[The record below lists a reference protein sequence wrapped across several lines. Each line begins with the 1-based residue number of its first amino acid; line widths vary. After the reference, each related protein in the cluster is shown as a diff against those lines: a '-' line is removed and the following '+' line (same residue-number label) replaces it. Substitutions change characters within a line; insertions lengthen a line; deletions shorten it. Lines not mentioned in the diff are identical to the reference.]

1 MKLSSGNVVVAQRLV
16 VYGPSGVGKTTL
28 AARFPGALILDIENG
43 SKNFAVN
50 RVEEI
55 RTLDDV
61 KEALGYAAA
70 EPAVRTV
77 AIDTA
82 DWLEPILDAA
92 FIKGWNARDGTKYE
106 GVSAVDYYRANPEW
120 LKYCKSFLKSL
131 DALLPDKTVV
141 FLAHSKV
148 SRFDPPDNMRS
159 PYNRYEL
166 NCSKQFSDALTEWC
180 DAKLFMTREVLV
192 EEKRNGQVKARGGAA
207 RLVYPAYTAFA
218 DAKNR
223 WGLEEPFEADYE
235 VLRPHVEAA
244 ALEGGKPRETPRNPA
259 PNPPAKT
266 ESAAEPED
274 GDDIPMAS
282 AYDRVREFC
291 AREFGDRTDEYI
303 ARAAVAWK
311 WIGEGDDPSR
321 IPEQK
326 LRQALQKPELFVE
339 FVNKVIMQTNN

>member
-50 RVEEI
+50 RAEDLK
-55 RTLDDV
+55 TLDDV
-61 KEALGYAAA
+61 NEALKYAAG

-92 FIKGWNARDGTKYE
+92 FMKGWNERNGTKYAS
-106 GVSAVDYYRANPEW
+106 VSAVDYYRANPEW
-120 LKYCKSFLKSL
+120 LKYCKAFLKSL
-131 DALLPDKTVV
+131 DALLPDKTIVV
-141 FLAHSKV
+141 LAHSKV
-148 SRFDPPDNMRS
+148 ARFDPPDNMRA

-192 EEKRNGQVKARGGAA
+192 EEKRNGQVKARGGVA
-207 RLVYPAYTAFA
+207 RLIYPAYTAFA

-223 WGLEEPFEADYE
+223 WGLEDPFEADYE
-235 VLRPHVEAA
+235 VLRPHVEVPAQ
-244 ALEGGKPRETPRNPA
+244 GGAKPRETPRAPA
-259 PNPPAKT
+259 PA
-266 ESAAEPED
+266 ESAATSEPD

-282 AYDRVREFC
+282 SYDRVREFC
-291 AREFGDRTDEYI
+291 AREFGDRADEYI
-303 ARAAVAWK
+303 GRAAVAWK
-311 WIGEGDDPSR
+311 WIGEGDDPR
-321 IPEQK
+321 QIPEEK
-326 LRQALQKPELFVE
+326 LRQALQKPDLFIE
-339 FVNKVIMQTNN
+339 YVNKIIMQTGKNN

>member
-92 FIKGWNARDGTKYE
+92 FIKGWNARNGTKYE

-235 VLRPHVEAA
+235 ILRPHVEVPAQ
-244 ALEGGKPRETPRNPA
+244 GGAKPRETPCALAPA
-259 PNPPAKT
+259 
-266 ESAAEPED
+266 ESSATPEPD
-274 GDDIPMAS
+274 GDDLPMAS
-282 AYDRVREFC
+282 SYDRVREFC
-291 AREFGDRTDEYI
+291 VREFGDRADEYI
-303 ARAAVAWK
+303 GRAAVAWK
-311 WIGEGDDPSR
+311 WINEGDDPR
-321 IPEQK
+321 QIPEEK
-326 LRQALQKPELFVE
+326 LRQALQKPDLFVE
-339 FVNKVIMQTNN
+339 YVNKIIMQTGKNN

>member
-92 FIKGWNARDGTKYE
+92 FIKGWNARNGTKYE

-192 EEKRNGQVKARGGAA
+192 EEKRNGQVKARGGAV

-244 ALEGGKPRETPRNPA
+244 A
-259 PNPPAKT
+259 
-266 ESAAEPED
+266 EPEG